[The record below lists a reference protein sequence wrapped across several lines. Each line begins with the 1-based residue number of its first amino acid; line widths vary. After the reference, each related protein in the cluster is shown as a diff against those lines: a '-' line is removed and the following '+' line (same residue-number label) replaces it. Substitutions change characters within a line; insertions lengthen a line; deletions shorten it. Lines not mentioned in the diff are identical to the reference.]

1 MNVFIL
7 TDMEGISGVNSID
20 CMDRQNQ
27 PYQESRKRLT
37 EELIFA
43 AEVCRKNGAEQI
55 YFLDGHG
62 GGGNILPELIP
73 QWLQQSTLAQ
83 WQQLLQDGA
92 VDCQIEIG
100 SHARAGTVG
109 GFLDHT
115 ISSGNVYRHCINGRE
130 YGELGLHAILCG
142 RYNIPIVF
150 CSGDEAACTQAKD
163 YIPDIYTS
171 AVTVAEVR
179 NTAISSP
186 DAKER
191 RDVIYT
197 TYKNALDSGDENVYF
212 IDGSAFFSDRNDI
225 MEYTLDTCHPTDE
238 GFERMANLI
247 GTVLANTLDFEKMK

>member
-150 CSGDEAACTQAKD
+150 CSGDEAACTQAKE

-171 AVTVAEVR
+171 AVKVAEVR
-179 NTAISSP
+179 NTAISYP

-191 RDVIYT
+191 IAAGITSALQNYQSVKPHEIDLPATVTI
-197 TYKNALDSGDENVYF
+197 TYY
-212 IDGSAFFSDRNDI
+212 R
-225 MEYTLDTCHPTDE
+225 TDMCE
-238 GFERMANLI
+238 K
-247 GTVLANTLDFEKMK
+247 VLARCGDDVTRTDARTLSKTIFSVNSYYDLRF